1 MRVKQLIQDLSTMDP
16 EMEIVVGYWTAD
28 GIKERAEE
36 EDHICEQK
44 DVDSIM
50 SKLDTDDDFPDGNK
64 IDDVINEY
72 FEDKE

>member
-28 GIKERAEE
+28 GIKEKLEE
-36 EDHICEQK
+36 QDCIYEQK

-50 SKLDTDDDFPDGNK
+50 GKLDQDDNFPDGDK

-72 FEDKE
+72 FVESE